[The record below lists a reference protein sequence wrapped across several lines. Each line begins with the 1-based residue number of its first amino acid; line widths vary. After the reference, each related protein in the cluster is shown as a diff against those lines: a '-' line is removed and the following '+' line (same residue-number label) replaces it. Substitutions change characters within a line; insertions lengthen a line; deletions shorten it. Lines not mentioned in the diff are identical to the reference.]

1 MKKNLKPSLVKTK
14 LTSNEEAVFQEWR
27 KSLPKNLQVDTDDYD
42 LRGAWKGGLE
52 PELFDGEYH
61 LGSRDPNSGALL
73 KSTNHPT
80 YEQMITG
87 EIMAGYTPTIN
98 LRTGRMESKQ
108 MFNGGDLTAAFNTL
122 GGLGAVSPYL
132 AIAGTAGSLISTAIE
147 NAAKPSDTRN
157 LYQNVNSQGLMAMG
171 GKINKVNIEGG
182 ETISDTDKGQSL
194 FIARGPKHE
203 QGGIDIMANGGIV
216 KSDRIGYNKLGKITT
231 NPDETKTTFAAVDKK
246 INNKLSG
253 LNDMIA
259 RRTKELMLKKTEN
272 DNMSAVKSMGMGGK
286 IKKMAPGGPI
296 LPGGIPGLDGYFQN
310 RLATFQA
317 MRDNP
322 SGQTPNI
329 LTGPTDEILPNN
341 VADPNYITGQ
351 DEYGEVSMNP
361 GMVDTNMD
369 MWEGNAPP
377 AYEVSNKKVRKPS
390 TGILPKDGEQ
400 LSKFAAM
407 SGGIYSALEGLI
419 SRPEKDRPRLVGTQ
433 FEKNYYNPTQ
443 ENIANKTALNTVLRN
458 YSGSN
463 TDTINRLAALSG
475 YGERESAIA
484 RNKFNYDTNID
495 RAAASFNLQRDS
507 QNAQIMAGVDI
518 QNAQN
523 RAQTRN
529 LRRQGL
535 GNMFQS
541 MANVGDYSNR
551 QTEQKLKLGM
561 LDDIF
566 ANYGITAKDI
576 PALMAALEQGQYF
589 KKNENGN

>member
-1 MKKNLKPSLVKTK
+1 MKNKIK
-14 LTSNEEAVFQEWR
+14 
-27 KSLPKNLQVDTDDYD
+27 KS
-42 LRGAWKGGLE
+42 
-52 PELFDGEYH
+52 
-61 LGSRDPNSGALL
+61 
-73 KSTNHPT
+73 
-80 YEQMITG
+80 I
-87 EIMAGYTPTIN
+87 
-98 LRTGRMESKQ
+98 
-108 MFNGGDLTAAFNTL
+108 GGDLAPIFNTL

-132 AIAGTAGSLISTAIE
+132 AIAGTAGSLITTAIQ
-147 NAAKPSDTRN
+147 NASKPSDTRN

-182 ETISDTDKGQSL
+182 ETISDTEKGQAL
-194 FIARGPKHE
+194 FIAKGPRHE
-203 QGGIDIMANGGIV
+203 QGGIDIFANGGIV
-216 KSDRIGYNKLGKITT
+216 KSDRIGYDKLGKITT
-231 NPDETKTTFAAVDKK
+231 NPNETKTTFATVDKRT
-246 INNKLSG
+246 NKKLTG

-259 RRTKELMLKKTEN
+259 RRTKELMLKRTES
-272 DNMSAVKSMGMGGK
+272 DNVAATKAIEERRNNHNKIIATINQQAASGSSYENIMQTIDPLLLERDNIGMEQPVKYSSGETVN
-286 IKKMAPGGPI
+286 PRYFFNGGPI
-296 LPGGIPGLDGYFQN
+296 LPGGLPGLDGYFQN
-310 RLATFQA
+310 RLATFQE

-322 SGQTPNI
+322 SGQIPNI
-329 LTGPTDEILPNN
+329 LVGPTDEILPNN
-341 VADPNYITGQ
+341 VANPNYVIGQ

-361 GMVDTNMD
+361 GMVDANMD

-377 AYEVSNKKVRKPS
+377 AYEVSNKRVREPL

-443 ENIANKTALNTVLRN
+443 EKIANRTALNTVLRN

-495 RAAASFNLQRDS
+495 HAAASFNLQRDS
-507 QNAQIMAGVDI
+507 QNAQIMAGVDV

-551 QTEQKLKLGM
+551 QIEQKLKLGM